1 MIRKVDDAQ
10 DAIDTYGR
18 FRNQILDVL
27 SLSGDISEAELL
39 NLLDERHAVMITD
52 DESIAIAQII
62 THDDKVWCLIRI
74 ASGKLEN
81 ILSGFEFVADWSKN
95 FGAIGM
101 CLEGRKGWKRVLSI
115 LDFRDLAINTNKNK
129 NIEKAGLYLL
139 GKYYGIITKDDDPN
153 YTD

>member
-1 MIRKVDDAQ
+1 MIRTIDTAQ

-18 FRNQILDVL
+18 FRNQILGVL
-27 SLSGDISEAELL
+27 SLAGDIGESDLL
-39 NLLDERHAVMITD
+39 KLLDDRHAVMITD

-62 THDDKVWCLIRI
+62 THENEVWCLIRI

-101 CLEGRKGWKRVLSI
+101 CLEGRKGWKRVLSS
-115 LDFRDLAINTNKNK
+115 LDFRDLTINTNKNK
-129 NIEKAGLYLL
+129 NNEKAGLYLL
-139 GKYYGIITKDDDPN
+139 GKYYGITTKDDDPN